1 MMLLSN
7 LLRRFVRR
15 GRLVV
20 LDHTGQA
27 HRFGTGEDGPEVT
40 IRLTDK
46 AVEREIFLNPELKT
60 AEAYMDGRLVMEG
73 GAPVFDLL
81 YLFSINRS
89 GLAVGQERSTGGRSW
104 AVTWYQGRVAYLDD
118 LLDAGAGCGFTDS
131 DSVNDSNSV
140 AALHR
145 CADGGSR
152 CVRID
157 FELRSPKM
165 P

>member
-1 MMLLSN
+1 MMLLSH

-20 LDHTGQA
+20 LDHRGTA
-27 HRFGTGEDGPEVT
+27 HRFGSGEDGPEVT

-89 GLAVGQERSTGGRSW
+89 GLAAHPV
-104 AVTWYQGRVAYLDD
+104 
-118 LLDAGAGCGFTDS
+118 
-131 DSVNDSNSV
+131 
-140 AALHR
+140 
-145 CADGGSR
+145 
-152 CVRID
+152 
-157 FELRSPKM
+157 
-165 P
+165 